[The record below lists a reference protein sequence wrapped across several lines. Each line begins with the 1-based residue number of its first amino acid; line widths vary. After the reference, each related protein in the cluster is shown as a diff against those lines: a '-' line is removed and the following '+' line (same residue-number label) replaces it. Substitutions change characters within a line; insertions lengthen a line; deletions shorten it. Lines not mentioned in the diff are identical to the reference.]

1 MKLLRYLILSLLSLL
16 TCKQELSAQVSIEFN
31 SINSY
36 MFSSKEALNFIALF
50 SGKGPIESIFI
61 GKIYGQDMSPIV
73 EFKTDVF
80 TLQTGGNVIAP
91 SNLSFRELNFLNS
104 DIAEIEQKTG
114 TFPSGDYTL
123 CLWAVCA
130 NPDCGGHGAGI
141 GATEQSQCIQIHIEN
156 PTPLLLSYP
165 EDNSDIFET
174 RPIYTWIPP
183 GPIAS
188 SANLNYS
195 FNLVQ
200 INDGQTKQDAL
211 AVNRPLIKLDG
222 LGSPMLVHP
231 YDLPALEEGKSYS
244 WQIVAFVGKSYFAS
258 SEQWKFRVKKDTIN
272 LKLIPKNLSYIE
284 ITGQTGNAMY
294 YAVDFLKIKNEVR
307 FKSGTI
313 VLSFKDKSGNSIKI
327 NNSNFVIKPG
337 DNRLDLNL
345 KNELK
350 FRHGEVYELNG
361 YLLSGELFTI
371 KFTYIDSTLM
381 PNE

>member
-1 MKLLRYLILSLLSLL
+1 MKYKIIIGLLIFFFSNSI
-16 TCKQELSAQVSIEFN
+16 TSQVIINFN
-31 SINSY
+31 SINEY
-36 MFSSKEALNFIALF
+36 MFKTKEALNFTAINSSLKPVEVNF
-50 SGKGPIESIFI
+50 Y
-61 GKIYGQDMSPIV
+61 GKITNQDGESIV
-73 EFKTDVF
+73 EFKTEPFLLNPGSNFITPMTVSIRDV
-80 TLQTGGNVIAP
+80 NYYI
-91 SNLSFRELNFLNS
+91 N
-104 DIAEIEQKTG
+104 DIAEIEEKTG
-114 TFPSGDYTL
+114 TYPSGNYF
-123 CLWAVCA
+123 VCVWTNCA
-130 NPDCGGHGAGI
+130 TPDCNGSGSEI
-141 GATEQSQCIQIHIEN
+141 GRTEQPVCVKIHIEN

-165 EDNSDIFET
+165 EDNSEILET

-211 AVNRPLIKLDG
+211 ALNRPLIKLDG
-222 LGSPMLVHP
+222 LGSPMLVHS
-231 YDLPALEEGKSYS
+231 YDLPALEEGKSYA

-272 LKLIPKNLSYIE
+272 FKLIPKNLSYIE

-350 FRHGEVYELNG
+350 FRHGEVYELTG

-371 KFTYIDSTLM
+371 KFTYIDSTLL